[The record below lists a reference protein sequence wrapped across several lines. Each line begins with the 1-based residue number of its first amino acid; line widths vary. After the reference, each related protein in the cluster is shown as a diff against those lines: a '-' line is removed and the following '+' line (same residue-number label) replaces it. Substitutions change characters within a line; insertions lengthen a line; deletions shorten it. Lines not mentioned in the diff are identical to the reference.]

1 MRRLAELWPE
11 SELDR
16 RNSYTLAERRVSTI
30 EVRQTVL
37 TAEGAGL
44 TIANWPS
51 TFGLRPV
58 GDRHLSRLLPSVLF
72 ASLLVST
79 RSARV

>member
-44 TIANWPS
+44 TIANLCCVSGDSW
-51 TFGLRPV
+51 TYKTYLRKP
-58 GDRHLSRLLPSVLF
+58 
-72 ASLLVST
+72 T
-79 RSARV
+79 Q